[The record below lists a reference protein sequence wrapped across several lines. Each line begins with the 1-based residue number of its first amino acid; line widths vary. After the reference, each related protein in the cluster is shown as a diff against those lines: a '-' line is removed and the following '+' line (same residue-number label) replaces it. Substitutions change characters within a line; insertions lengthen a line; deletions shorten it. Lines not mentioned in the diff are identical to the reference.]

1 MKSNTELLAIA
12 KAQLGNNGSKYRKYV
27 GASGSWCDMFVF
39 WLYDANG
46 NGSLIPWKGLQ
57 RTYCPSS
64 IKWCQQNLAE
74 LPPYLAMACD
84 IMYFDWDKNGV
95 PNHIGIVESRNST
108 SAVKTIEGNTSGG
121 IVARKNRSTS
131 YNCGIF
137 RPHFVPPKALEK
149 QKLDV
154 DGAFEYKSVYMLQ
167 VALKMA
173 LCDGILGK
181 GTVAALQKRAGL
193 TGSQVDSAWG
203 PTTSKAVQRMI
214 GLTGKD
220 IDGQFG
226 KQSTLALQ
234 RWINKECGYTDAKP
248 EPVVQTYTGA
258 FPNLVTHSGQK
269 INYTAKDLSYA
280 YGTAKSKYTWNSN
293 PQKSGKAKAAFTAAI
308 NKVYPKRSS
317 WSKQCQAG
325 ASCDVG
331 AGTVIRYSG
340 IDTKIPRGL
349 EEQIPHLK
357 KSSLWKNTGLTKT
370 AQMLPGDVGVYIG
383 KTSGAHI
390 WIKVDGYTAEASHTN
405 KYFMRLTK
413 SQPTNSNK
421 KTWGIYRATK
431 ASPIVKGDRGTEV
444 KKMQT
449 FLNWAGFSCGTA
461 DGDFGDN
468 TLKAVKDF
476 QTKVGIEVDGEFG
489 NNSLTKAK
497 AYTK

>member
-27 GASGSWCDMFVF
+27 GVGGSWCDMFVF

-46 NGSLIPWKGLQ
+46 NGSLTPWKGNQ
-57 RTYCPSS
+57 RYYCPAS
-64 IKWCQQNLAE
+64 IAWCRKNLAE

-95 PNHIGIVESRNST
+95 PNHIGIVEKREST
-108 SAVKTIEGNTSGG
+108 AIIHTIEGNTSGG
-121 IVARKNRSTS
+121 IVDDKKRNTS
-131 YNCGIF
+131 YDCGIF
-137 RPHFVPPKALEK
+137 RPHFVPPKALGK
-149 QKLDV
+149 ARLDE
-154 DGAFEYKSVYMLQ
+154 DGAFEYKSIYMLQ

-173 LCDGILGK
+173 LCDGILGR
-181 GTVAALQKRAGL
+181 GTVAELQRRAGL
-193 TGSQVDSAWG
+193 TGKQVDSAWG
-203 PTTSKAVQRMI
+203 PTTSRAVQKMI

-220 IDGQFG
+220 IDGQWG

-234 RWINKECGYTDAKP
+234 RWINKECGYTDETVP
-248 EPVVQTYTGA
+248 DQQTYTGA
-258 FPNLVTHSGQK
+258 FPDFVAHSGQK

-280 YGTAKSKYTWNSN
+280 YGTNKAKYTY
-293 PQKSGKAKAAFTAAI
+293 PKGKAKAAFTTAI

-349 EEQIPHLK
+349 DEQIPHLK

-370 AQMLPGDVGVYIG
+370 SQMKPGDVGIYIG
-383 KTSGAHI
+383 KTKGAHI

-431 ASPIVKGDRGTEV
+431 ASVIRTGDRGTEV
-444 KKMQT
+444 TKLQN
-449 FLNWAGFSCGTA
+449 FLNWAGFNCGKA
-461 DGDFGDN
+461 DGEFGDN
-468 TLKAVKDF
+468 TDKAVKAF
-476 QTKVGIEVDGEFG
+476 QTKVGIEADGEVYTG
-489 NNSLTKAK
+489 TLAK
-497 AYTK
+497 MKEYTK